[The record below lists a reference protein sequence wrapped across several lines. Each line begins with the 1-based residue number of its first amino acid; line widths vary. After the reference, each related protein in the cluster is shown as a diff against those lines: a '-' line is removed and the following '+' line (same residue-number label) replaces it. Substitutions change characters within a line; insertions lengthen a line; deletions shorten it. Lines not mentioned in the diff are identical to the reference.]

1 MKGLVLTKHHDL
13 AGIDLLVRGLVA
25 SLQQAGYHTLA
36 SCQGH
41 AIGGHTPYVYFQCPQ
56 EQAQALDGM
65 VTQCRTLH
73 SRWEVTAHFG
83 VAGLTWLLRS
93 PTWEAASRCGR
104 LGLLPALWRRAGHQH
119 LAEDLHQLAQLIAGA
134 PLSPPRITT
143 GQHLMTVI
151 QDVIRMGVGRFRLEI
166 GILLGILLGLIMS

>member
-1 MKGLVLTKHHDL
+1 MRALVLTKHNEL
-13 AGIDLLVRGLVA
+13 ADIDPHVLGLVA

-56 EQAQALDGM
+56 EQAQALDLM

-119 LAEDLHQLAQLIAGA
+119 LAEDLHQLAQLIAQA
-134 PLSPPRITT
+134 PSTPPRVTT
-143 GQHLMTVI
+143 WQHMVTVI
-151 QDVIRMGVGRFRLEI
+151 RDMFRMGIGRFRFEI
-166 GILLGILLGLIMS
+166 GMLVGILLGLMMA